1 MNIKTI
7 GGKVISEMDMFICTH
22 FEYNP
27 ISNKYILLG
36 KLIEFVPKDN
46 MGSDNDLESTI
57 VFDRFDPDICDAHTK
72 LYISYLVYIDKYTDI
87 PVIMQLHTT
96 KDVSRIFTNAYNDYN
111 IAYSIYNSELN
122 HYIEENQEIEI
133 ERESN
138 SNYLYTN
145 FVYRIIEEDKKVKF
159 HIYSSD
165 LVENGIDHLVEF
177 DKPIDGDNQNSYPVY
192 WVKSDILYG
201 QYSIYKFNIF
211 IDRYSQKEFI
221 NSFCNIFDS
230 RKKAEEYVYRMESS
244 NHEDIMN
251 SVEEVEEVAVE
262 VISTNSIE
270 ISSNSSSK
278 TYIHDMEDNALIG
291 YTYYINGEKFILKT
305 PLLIKCKT
313 ISPTSLVEIKGR
325 KKNGDKILISK
336 IDCNDNPIPKHY
348 YVDTYG
354 KYCIVGRNQEFKQC
368 TKKVYIVFKTKVMDE
383 FNFGYSTKL
392 LYTYEDIEIE
402 NLENVFASKKE
413 AAEYIIKNY
422 KEEMNM

>member
-1 MNIKTI
+1 MKKII

-22 FEYNP
+22 FEFNP
-27 ISNKYILLG
+27 VTNKYILLG
-36 KLIEFVPKDN
+36 KPIEFVPKDD
-46 MGSDNDLESTI
+46 MGPDNDLESTI
-57 VFDRFDPDICDAHTK
+57 VINKFNSDTCDANTK
-72 LYISYLVYIDKYTDI
+72 LYISYLVYIDSYTNTPI
-87 PVIMQLHTT
+87 LMQLHTER
-96 KDVSRIFTNAYNDYN
+96 DMSRIFTNIYDDYDIAYN
-111 IAYSIYNSELN
+111 IYISEFN
-122 HYIEENQEIEI
+122 HYMEENQEIEQ
-133 ERESN
+133 EST
-138 SNYLYTN
+138 NYLYTN
-145 FVYRIIEEDKKVKF
+145 FVYRIIEVDKKVKF

-165 LVENGIDHLVEF
+165 VENGIDHLVEF

-313 ISPTSLVEIKGR
+313 ISPISLVVEIKGR

-348 YVDTYG
+348 YVDPYG

-392 LYTYEDIEIE
+392 LYTYEDIEIK
-402 NLENVFASKKE
+402 NFENVFASKKE